1 MTKIAPTLLLLAL
14 AGTVAQAA
22 PLRRARPAPHAPAL
36 PEAAL
41 PATVAVPAAVTGAP
55 EVTLY
60 DGKAAGPTEP
70 SVANWGGGTGQ
81 ESTETYLFGG
91 HSFKV
96 TMLDLY
102 QGARITFPTPV
113 SLAGDNR
120 VFQMT
125 IRRGGATLHYDP
137 RTTSPLPPG
146 ETPAPGEMS
155 APGQFP
161 GQGGAFGQGGVFGQ
175 GGFQAGGFQNR
186 RKRRGARRGQDS
198 APVLPPITNVR
209 LSFTLA
215 DGRQADILRPVPAES
230 DALAGEGWYSVN
242 VPASALK
249 LGGGGEPLLKSVTV
263 GGDHYGV
270 FFVGRMKI
278 GTDTPTVA
286 ITIDAPDSV
295 LPGQPVTVAAKGG
308 SLFSALKYSWDLDE
322 GNGTDDRQTGEAV
335 TARYFEGGQDH
346 TITLTIADLD
356 GTRRPVTLTKVIHV
370 KEQGNGFG
378 APQGGSPGGE
388 PGGFPG
394 GFPGAGG
401 RGGFPGGMGQGGG
414 QPGGPPDGRGD
425 N

>member
-1 MTKIAPTLLLLAL
+1 MPKTVSTLLLLAL
-14 AGTVAQAA
+14 VGTTAQAA
-22 PLRRARPAPHAPAL
+22 PRGGRPARPAPPAPAL
-36 PEAAL
+36 P
-41 PATVAVPAAVTGAP
+41 VAPPAAAAGPMAAAAAGAP
-55 EVTLY
+55 EITLY

-70 SVANWGGGTGQ
+70 SVADWGGGTGK

-91 HSFKV
+91 HSLKV
-96 TMLDLY
+96 TMLDLF

-125 IRRGGATLHYDP
+125 IRRGGVALHYDP

-146 ETPAPGEMS
+146 DA
-155 APGQFP
+155 AAFGQFP
-161 GQGGAFGQGGVFGQ
+161 GGGGGSQ
-175 GGFQAGGFQNR
+175 GGFQGGGYQNR
-186 RKRRGARRGQDS
+186 RGGRRGGRRGQEP
-198 APVLPPITNVR
+198 AAVIPPVTNVR
-209 LSFTLA
+209 LSFTFA

-249 LGGGGEPLLKSVTV
+249 LAAGPEPLLKSVTV

-286 ITIDAPDSV
+286 VTIDAPDTV

-322 GNGTDDRQTGEAV
+322 GNGADDRQTGEAV

-346 TITLTIADLD
+346 TVTLTVTDLD
-356 GTRRPVTLTKVIHV
+356 GARQPVTLTKVIHV

-378 APQGGSPGGE
+378 APQGGFPGG
-388 PGGFPG
+388 GPG

-401 RGGFPGGMGQGGG
+401 PGGFPGGGRGGFPGGGG
-414 QPGGPPDGRGD
+414 QGGPPDGRD